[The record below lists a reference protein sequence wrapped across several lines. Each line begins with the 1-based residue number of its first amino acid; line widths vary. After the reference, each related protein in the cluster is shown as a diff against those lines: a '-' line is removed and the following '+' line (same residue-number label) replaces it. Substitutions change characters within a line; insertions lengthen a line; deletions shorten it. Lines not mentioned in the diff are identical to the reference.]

1 MRLLI
6 LVLIVFNFSCSSAPK
21 EEVKKIEQFSR
32 DDKVLFSIGE
42 CGRFRRDNLAKEC
55 LDKYKTHVFKGK
67 LLSVDFAYSGVE
79 AIVNIGLTQVTCHI
93 HPTDQNFQML
103 KTLLVGDLVAVS
115 GRPEEFHNVY
125 SYNNLILSS
134 CVLLPIGR

>member
-1 MRLLI
+1 MKLIINILLLI
-6 LVLIVFNFSCSSAPK
+6 AITSCASK
-21 EEVKKIEQFSR
+21 EKVEPVDKFSR

-42 CGRFRRDNLAKEC
+42 CSRFRRDNLAKAC
-55 LDKYKTHVFKGK
+55 LDKYTTHVFKGK
-67 LLSVDFAYSGVE
+67 LLIIDFAYTGVE
-79 AIVNIGLTQVTCHI
+79 AIVNIGHTQVTCHI

-115 GRPEEFHNVY
+115 GTPEEFHNVY
-125 SYNNLILSS
+125 SYNNLILSK

>member
-1 MRLLI
+1 MKY
-6 LVLIVFNFSCSSAPK
+6 LVLILTLLNFSCSNPPK
-21 EEVKKIEQFSR
+21 TKKIEQFSR
-32 DDKVLFSIGE
+32 DDKILFSIGE
-42 CGRFRRDNLAKEC
+42 CGRFRRDNLAKAC

-67 LLSVDFAYSGVE
+67 VLSVDFAYSGVE

-115 GRPEEFHNVY
+115 GMPEEFHNVY
-125 SYNNLILSS
+125 SYNNLILRD